1 MGVRRVAANKE
12 FLWRSFSNN
21 SLEKVYIEKC
31 LQRASKQLLPLL
43 CCHLC
48 ELKSQDPTDD
58 KMLRKQWKWLRLSNM
73 FIMLW
78 SIVLMTK
85 LWFIYLYSTSIS
97 VCFVSSG
104 KLLSTFLHKKTKTFH
119 QIADSHDAGSNEGLS
134 VQVHSP
140 TDKSLIIFL
149 LYHGSIFDVSIW
161 LLDRNASPHPF
172 LLQAL

>member
-1 MGVRRVAANKE
+1 MEMVKIA
-12 FLWRSFSNN
+12 
-21 SLEKVYIEKC
+21 
-31 LQRASKQLLPLL
+31 
-43 CCHLC
+43 
-48 ELKSQDPTDD
+48 
-58 KMLRKQWKWLRLSNM
+58 RKSNM

-85 LWFIYLYSTSIS
+85 LWDNVFIYMYSTSIS
-97 VCFVSSG
+97 VFHFVSSG

-149 LYHGSIFDVSIW
+149 LYHGSIFDVSIG
-161 LLDRNASPHPF
+161 LLDRNASPQPV